1 MSSNGNNNITK
12 FDLDLALD
20 TLDLSFNGYIPSK
33 DALEFFVLMRLV
45 EGKDFEFN
53 TPLIHYFIVDML
65 LGKIDDT
72 RYFPY
77 GEEVRRNIEINK
89 LRVSIMMSRGLA
101 KSSVVTCFFPVY
113 TAIKGV
119 IPTWGKQ
126 YFYLGLAASA
136 QGGGRVMAKA
146 IQSMCEDSDYCK
158 EIFESMR
165 FTETEAEFVRKGST
179 KKDERTFL
187 FRTMGMGTGSVRGV
201 RSNVGNHRP
210 DAIFFDDCIP
220 NTAAAYSEVQMKNFE
235 ETLHADAINA
245 LKGGGKGRIIMVFT
259 PFTYNDPNVKT
270 ITSGAFTPVVMP
282 ICKEMH
288 DDINAKN
295 YEGAWPAMHPYE
307 AVKSQYVQAKRSN
320 ALSAFQQERMLRLA
334 SEEDRMITDDMLQW
348 YDRKLIMNMLDG
360 YNLYITTDFTTTS
373 AAKSDFS
380 GIAVWALNSE
390 NDWFLLDLHLKRCE
404 LQEQYD
410 ALFRM
415 VSVWSRGGRAIDV
428 GVEIDG
434 QQKAHIFSLKQMMQ
448 KKNLYFSFARQK
460 GAPVGREGILSKVG
474 GNSKLERFRY
484 TLPMFQNHKIYFP
497 EQLKDT
503 ADMKEMM
510 KHLKGATHV
519 GFTTHDDGADLVS
532 QLGLIDVITP
542 SSSEALAED
551 AGSWYAEDDVWGGIK
566 EKDEYG
572 GSTIF

>member
-1 MSSNGNNNITK
+1 
-12 FDLDLALD
+12 
-20 TLDLSFNGYIPSK
+20 
-33 DALEFFVLMRLV
+33 
-45 EGKDFEFN
+45 
-53 TPLIHYFIVDML
+53 
-65 LGKIDDT
+65 
-72 RYFPY
+72 
-77 GEEVRRNIEINK
+77 
-89 LRVSIMMSRGLA
+89 
-101 KSSVVTCFFPVY
+101 
-113 TAIKGV
+113 
-119 IPTWGKQ
+119 
-126 YFYLGLAASA
+126 
-136 QGGGRVMAKA
+136 
-146 IQSMCEDSDYCK
+146 
-158 EIFESMR
+158 
-165 FTETEAEFVRKGST
+165 
-179 KKDERTFL
+179 
-187 FRTMGMGTGSVRGV
+187 
-201 RSNVGNHRP
+201 
-210 DAIFFDDCIP
+210 
-220 NTAAAYSEVQMKNFE
+220 
-235 ETLHADAINA
+235 
-245 LKGGGKGRIIMVFT
+245 
-259 PFTYNDPNVKT
+259 
-270 ITSGAFTPVVMP
+270 
-282 ICKEMH
+282 
-288 DDINAKN
+288 
-295 YEGAWPAMHPYE
+295 MHPYE

-448 KKNLYFSFARQK
+448 KKNIYFSFARQK

-551 AGSWYAEDDVWGGIK
+551 AGSWYAEDDIWGGIK